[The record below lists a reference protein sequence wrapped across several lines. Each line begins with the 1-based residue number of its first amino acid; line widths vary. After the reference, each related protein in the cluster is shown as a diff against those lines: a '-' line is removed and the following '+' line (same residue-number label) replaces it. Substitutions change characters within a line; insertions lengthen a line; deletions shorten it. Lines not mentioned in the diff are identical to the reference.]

1 MTGDK
6 NPRRKEGLTPLDQA
20 DGKVHFEAYTFI
32 MEKLENKSTGNK
44 RGKTPFHV
52 DAKRGKLMVKS
63 IDNNISSDKYGVIHF
78 HIAAELGHFEIC
90 HLITENIEVKNPT
103 TMKGWTP
110 LHLATLNGHFDI
122 C

>member
-1 MTGDK
+1 
-6 NPRRKEGLTPLDQA
+6 
-20 DGKVHFEAYTFI
+20 
-32 MEKLENKSTGNK
+32 MESKSTGNK

-52 DAKRGKLMVKS
+52 DAKS
-63 IDNNISSDKYGVIHF
+63 IDNNISSDMYGVTHF

-90 HLITENIEVKNPT
+90 QLITENIEVKNPT